1 MIGSGLPIYT
11 IRQAIEEAP
20 EVGFDCHAHWI
31 ALNASAH
38 DCLPSENAL
47 GKLLR
52 YLYTDEVA
60 DGDTLLEAIDTQV
73 RRNNGKEWILMLR
86 DSISTAKEDAII
98 EGREQGLAQGHAEGL
113 AEGKAAGLAEGQ
125 DRYAHLADA
134 LIDAGRLDDLKLA
147 NSDPEARERL
157 FEEFG
162 I

>member
-31 ALNASAH
+31 ALNASAY

-86 DSISTAKEDAII
+86 DSIGTAKEDAII

-113 AEGKAAGLAEGQ
+113 AEGQGC
-125 DRYAHLADA
+125 YAHLADA